1 MKERTTKQLQRLEKK
16 KAKMAAFLEIA
27 RLNDKDKEAKLQ
39 TLKQTVATSD
49 QLINPNDT
57 NMAKDNST
65 RKRTCEKNSDG
76 TCLEARKD
84 KNVSNDPELQ
94 DKNKKPRLN
103 DANQYASLKEELRK
117 RKKRL
122 QAIPRLTLKA
132 VGENATL
139 DVRNIGKRIPLFLSD
154 IQHLLLYSLLGHHSP
169 YLPAR
174 WCQLEKYNKIS
185 HTVVIMLEGLSS
197 YHFVAYENMFPH
209 IVNNLKHRLEMITP
223 SVYGASITEELAAV
237 PLTGTQSDKLIK
249 RYGSLETALQTNGNV
264 IKLLKSVFPMHSI
277 NSDVKLST
285 KNSSDQNL
293 PPTDKFCRTKL
304 LLSLWQMVEENYP
317 VPLKGTLAERYGS
330 YLLTKDVYEEATST
344 SPMFGL
350 DCEMCLT
357 TSGNLELTRISIVD
371 ESMNVIYDSLV
382 KPDNPITNYL
392 TRYSGITADMLD
404 DVTITLHDVQQT
416 LRTLLPPDAIL
427 VGQSLNSD
435 LHTLRMMH
443 PYIID
448 TSVIFNLTGDR
459 YRKTKLQILAR
470 EFLGENIQDNKAGH
484 CSTEDSQASMKLV
497 KLKLANSVD
506 YGDAVLLGDR
516 SMRVLKMETDNERS
530 KRALQKTEIKK
541 YATSIF
547 SHITKNKGTT
557 AAIVGNDEVMSEY
570 SKYLTN
576 SSLNVMDDESFA
588 KDDQVRLVI
597 ADSDKHAVDRT
608 SEIAM
613 EHAFVLCHV
622 KIKEEQL
629 KDERLEET
637 FRTVNKWIHK
647 VWQYSAINSLA
658 CVIFSG
664 QNTANGS
671 CFLSI
676 KTEISPDIVIR
687 A

>member
-1 MKERTTKQLQRLEKK
+1 MKEPTTKQLQRLEKK

-27 RLNDKDKEAKLQ
+27 RLNDKDKEAKMQ
-39 TLKQTVATSD
+39 ALKQIVATDGSS
-49 QLINPNDT
+49 NPNDS
-57 NMAKDNST
+57 NMAGDNST
-65 RKRTCEKNSDG
+65 RKRSCEKNSDV
-76 TCLEARKD
+76 TCSEICKEE
-84 KNVSNDPELQ
+84 NVPDESELQ
-94 DKNKKPRLN
+94 DNNKKPRKNLEN
-103 DANQYASLKEELRK
+103 VKRGFKQFQDSLSKQSARMLLWIFEIWKRGYRYFLAIYSIFCYIHCSGIIRPTYQRDGVNLRK
-117 RKKRL
+117 N
-122 QAIPRLTLKA
+122 QI
-132 VGENATL
+132 
-139 DVRNIGKRIPLFLSD
+139 FS
-154 IQHLLLYSLLGHHSP
+154 
-169 YLPAR
+169 
-174 WCQLEKYNKIS
+174 KIS
-185 HTVVIMLEGLSS
+185 HTVVFVLEGLSS
-197 YHFVAYENMFPH
+197 YHYVAYESMFPH
-209 IVNNLKHRLEMITP
+209 IVSNLKHRLEVITP
-223 SVYGASITEELAAV
+223 TVYGASITEELAAV

-249 RYGSLETALQTNGNV
+249 QYGSLETALQTNGNV
-264 IKLLKSVFPMHSI
+264 IKLLRSVFPMHSI
-277 NSDVKLST
+277 NSDEKFPT
-285 KNSSDQNL
+285 KNSSNRTL

-330 YLLTKDVYEEATST
+330 YILTKDVYKEATST

-382 KPDNPITNYL
+382 KPENTITNYL
-392 TRYSGITADMLD
+392 TRYSGITEDMLN
-404 DVTITLHDVQQT
+404 DVTVTLHDVQQT

-435 LHTLRMMH
+435 LHTLKMMH

-470 EFLGENIQDNKAGH
+470 EFLGESIQDSKAGH
-484 CSTEDSQASMKLV
+484 CSTEDSKASMKLV
-497 KLKLANSVD
+497 KLKLSNSVD

-516 SMRVLKMETDNERS
+516 SMKVLKMETDNEKT

-597 ADSDKHAVDRT
+597 ADNNKHAVDRT
-608 SEIAM
+608 SEIVL

-622 KIKEEQL
+622 KLREEQL
-629 KDERLEET
+629 KDEQIEET
-637 FRTVNKWIHK
+637 FRAVNKWIHR
-647 VWQYSAINSLA
+647 VWQCSAINSLA

-664 QNTANGS
+664 QNNTANGS
-671 CFLSI
+671 CFLNI
-676 KTEISPDIVIR
+676 KTEVSPNIIMR

>member
-1 MKERTTKQLQRLEKK
+1 MKEYTTKQLQRFEKK
-16 KAKMAAFLEIA
+16 KAKMAALLEITK
-27 RLNDKDKEAKLQ
+27 LNDKDKKVKLQ
-39 TLKQTVATSD
+39 AIKQTVTTD
-49 QLINPNDT
+49 ELNKLNDS
-57 NMAKDNST
+57 NMPKDNS
-65 RKRTCEKNSDG
+65 RKRFCEQNSDN
-76 TCLEARKD
+76 TCSEACKKEENVPDESELE
-84 KNVSNDPELQ
+84 
-94 DKNKKPRLN
+94 DKNKKPRLC
-103 DANQYASLKEELRK
+103 DSEEYASLKAKLRE

-122 QAIPRLTLKA
+122 KAIPRLTLKA

-139 DVRNIGKRIPLFLSD
+139 DVRNIKKRIPIFLSD

-174 WCQLEKYNKIS
+174 WCQLEKYNRVS
-185 HTVVIMLEGLSS
+185 HTVVLVFEGLSS
-197 YHFVAYENMFPH
+197 YHFIAYENMFPH
-209 IVNNLKHRLEMITP
+209 IVNNLKHRLEVITP
-223 SVYGASITEELAAV
+223 AVYGVSITEELAAV

-264 IKLLKSVFPMHSI
+264 IKLLRNVFPTHSTDSYVKFPTES
-277 NSDVKLST
+277 NST
-285 KNSSDQNL
+285 ENL

-330 YLLTKDVYEEATST
+330 YVLTKDIYEEATST

-357 TSGNLELTRISIVD
+357 TSGNLELTRITVVD
-371 ESMNVIYDSLV
+371 ETMNVIYDSLV
-382 KPDNPITNYL
+382 KPENPITNYL

-404 DVTITLHDVQQT
+404 NVTVTLHDVQQT

-435 LHTLRMMH
+435 LHTLKMMH

-448 TSVIFNLTGDR
+448 TSIIFNLTGDR
-459 YRKTKLQILAR
+459 YRKTKLQILVR
-470 EFLGENIQDNKAGH
+470 EFLGESIQDNQAGH
-484 CSTEDSQASMKLV
+484 CSAEDSKASMKLV

-516 SMRVLKMETDNERS
+516 SMAILKMETDSKE
-530 KRALQKTEIKK
+530 KRALQKAEIKR

-557 AAIVGNDEVMSEY
+557 AAIVGDDEVMSEY

-597 ADSDKHAVDRT
+597 ADNDKHAIDRT

-622 KIKEEQL
+622 KLKEEQL
-629 KDERLEET
+629 KDEQLEET
-637 FRTVNKWIHK
+637 FHTINKWTRQ
-647 VWQYSAINSLA
+647 VWQCSANNSLS

-664 QNTANGS
+664 QNNIANGS
-671 CFLSI
+671 CFLNI
-676 KTEISPDIVIR
+676 KTEDIGVIR

>member
-39 TLKQTVATSD
+39 VVKQTIAFVDGFNNS
-49 QLINPNDT
+49 NDKNNT
-57 NMAKDNST
+57 AGDNS
-65 RKRTCEKNSDG
+65 RKRTCEKSSENI
-76 TCLEARKD
+76 CLEACKEENAD
-84 KNVSNDPELQ
+84 GPELQ
-94 DKNKKPRLN
+94 DNTKKPRLS
-103 DANQYASLKEELRK
+103 DSQYASLKEELRK

-139 DVRNIGKRIPLFLSD
+139 DVGNLGKRIPLFLSD

-174 WCQLEKYNKIS
+174 WCKLEKYNKIS
-185 HTVVIMLEGLSS
+185 HTVVIVLEGLSS
-197 YHFVAYENMFPH
+197 YHFMAYESMFPH
-209 IVNNLKHRLEMITP
+209 IVHNLKHRLEVITP
-223 SVYGASITEELAAV
+223 AVYGASITEELAAV

-264 IKLLKSVFPMHSI
+264 IKLLRSVFPMHLI
-277 NSDVKLST
+277 KKDVKFST
-285 KNSSDQNL
+285 KNLNENL

-330 YLLTKDVYEEATST
+330 YILTKDVYEEATST

-357 TSGNLELTRISIVD
+357 TSNILELTRISIVD
-371 ESMNVIYDSLV
+371 EDMNVIYDSLV
-382 KPDNPITNYL
+382 KPENVITDYL
-392 TRYSGITADMLD
+392 TRYSGITENMLD

-416 LRTLLPPDAIL
+416 IRALLPPNAIL

-435 LHTLRMMH
+435 LHTLKMMH

-470 EFLGENIQDNKAGH
+470 EFLGESIQDDKAGH
-484 CSTEDSQASMKLV
+484 CSTEDSKASMKLV
-497 KLKLANSVD
+497 KLKLANSVN

-516 SMRVLKMETDNERS
+516 NMRILKMETNNEMT
-530 KRALQKTEIKK
+530 KRELQKTEIKK

-557 AAIVGNDEVMSEY
+557 AAIVGNDEVISEY

-597 ADSDKHAVDRT
+597 ADNNKHAVDRS

-622 KIKEEQL
+622 KLKEEQL
-629 KDERLEET
+629 KDEQLEET

-664 QNTANGS
+664 QNNTANGS
-671 CFLSI
+671 CFLNI
-676 KTEISPDIVIR
+676 KTEISSDIVIR